1 MIKTF
6 IREDLLSAIKKIY
19 GIEKFSY
26 RGIEKSIYSNE
37 SPLLL
42 FTTDRNLMAIKRNTI
57 EKNVYC
63 LEVVSKEPRFGYY
76 YNCDYRECILK
87 MEENE
92 TVLIK
97 IYSINTAEYRFPG
110 KAFDF
115 DKEFVIAALENAH
128 KSTPRRGCR

>member
-1 MIKTF
+1 MF
-6 IREDLLSAIKKIY
+6 IREDLLNKIKEIY

-42 FTTDRNLMAIKRNTI
+42 FTTDRNLMAIKKNSV
-57 EKNVYC
+57 KNNVYC

-76 YNCDYRECILK
+76 YSCDYRECLLK
-87 MEENE
+87 MEGNE

-97 IYSINTAEYRFPG
+97 ISVLFETVEHRFPG

-115 DKEFVIAALENAH
+115 EKEFVIAALEG
-128 KSTPRRGCR
+128 K